1 MDNNKRKREVFLA
14 HTLEMLELKMNRA
27 ADARE
32 VFMNGIKR
40 HHGNASQLL
49 LGAAISEVKLGNEE
63 SARTL
68 FERSVNADRKH
79 SQAWQSW
86 GVMEMLAGNYKVAKT
101 LFECGIQN
109 DPQHGALWQAYG
121 K

>member
-1 MDNNKRKREVFLA
+1 MMDNNKRKREVFLA

-49 LGAAISEVKLGNEE
+49 LGAALSEVKLGNEE
-63 SARTL
+63 SVRTL
-68 FERSVNADRKH
+68 RDR
-79 SQAWQSW
+79 
-86 GVMEMLAGNYKVAKT
+86 
-101 LFECGIQN
+101 F
-109 DPQHGALWQAYG
+109 
-121 K
+121 